1 MVDASIGGKTGFN
14 FDHLKNNIGT
24 FYEAK
29 HIFCDV
35 KFLKSLPDIEI
46 LSGMGEVFKHAIIQ
60 DYPLWK
66 YLKSSDPNKL
76 DYNYLTEKSANI
88 KLAIVKNDPYEKNI
102 RKIIELRAYYRSCH

>member
-1 MVDASIGGKTGFN
+1 MDNSSGGGVLCDIGAFAASTYKEVQFISIPTTLLAMVDASIGGKTGFN

-46 LSGMGEVFKHAIIQ
+46 LSGIE
-60 DYPLWK
+60 
-66 YLKSSDPNKL
+66 
-76 DYNYLTEKSANI
+76 EKSLNM
-88 KLAIVKNDPYEKNI
+88 LLF
-102 RKIIELRAYYRSCH
+102 KIIHFGNI